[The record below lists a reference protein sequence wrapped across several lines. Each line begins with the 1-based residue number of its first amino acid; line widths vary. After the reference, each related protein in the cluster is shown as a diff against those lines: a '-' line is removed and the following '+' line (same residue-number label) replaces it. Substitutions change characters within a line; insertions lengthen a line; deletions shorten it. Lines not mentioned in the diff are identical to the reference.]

1 MEFDLSRVLDALP
14 AMAWIALPDGQLE
27 LINRRWSEFTG
38 LSLDEARGAE
48 WQAAA
53 HPDDL
58 PALLE
63 RWRSILASGQP
74 GEMEARIRRFD
85 GQYRRVCVQCSPMFD
100 DAGRISKWC
109 VTATDVEDFRR
120 AEETLRRRELDFQL
134 IVDSIPLPVA
144 VTTPSGE
151 VEGLNQLTLDYFGKS
166 YEELKGWK
174 ASEVVHPDD
183 LERTIAA
190 HLEAH
195 QQGNSYNIEIRHRR
209 ADGVYRWYNVLG
221 LPLRDQQGNILRWL
235 HLLIDIDDRRRAEA
249 ALQAANDRL
258 ARASQVASLVEL
270 SASIAHEVNQP
281 IAAALANAQAALR
294 WLGRDPP
301 DLAEVREA
309 LDDVVR
315 DGTRAGAVIDRIRS
329 LFKNAPP
336 SLENLDI
343 TEALTEIVALSRGK
357 ALKNGVFVQVQLS
370 AGLPT
375 IRGDRVQLQQVML
388 NLITNA
394 IEAMSDVDDGNR
406 NLRITAGRDDDNVFV
421 TVQDSGPGLTPATL
435 ERVFEPFYTTK
446 PTGLGVGLSICRSI
460 IEAHSGALWATNAEK
475 GGAVFSFTVPITSA
489 KSRKGGQDAVMP
501 SQAPQPFA
509 DITS

>member
-14 AMAWIALPDGQLE
+14 AMVWIALPDGQLE
-27 LINRRWSEFTG
+27 LVNRSWSEYTG
-38 LSLDEARGAE
+38 LGLDEARGAE
-48 WQAAA
+48 WQTAA

-63 RWRSILASGQP
+63 RWQSILASGQP
-74 GEMEARIRRFD
+74 GEMDARVRRFD
-85 GQYRRVCVQCSPMFD
+85 GQYRRVRVQCSPMLEN
-100 DAGRISKWC
+100 AGRIIKWC
-109 VTATDVEDFRR
+109 GTVTDVEDFRR

-134 IVDSIPLPVA
+134 IVDSIPVPVA
-144 VTTPSGE
+144 VTTPSGA
-151 VEGLNQLTLDYFGKS
+151 VEGLNQATLNYFGKTL
-166 YEELKGWK
+166 ETLKDWE
-174 ASEVVHPDD
+174 ATDAVHPED

-190 HLEAH
+190 HNANYEA
-195 QQGNSYNIEIRHRR
+195 GRSYDIETRLRR
-209 ADGVYRWYNVLG
+209 ADHVYRWFNVLAM
-221 LPLRDQQGNILRWL
+221 PSRDVDGHILGWFE
-235 HLLIDIDDRRRAEA
+235 LLIDIDDRKRAEA

-309 LDDVVR
+309 LDDVVK
-315 DGTRAGAVIDRIRS
+315 DGTRAGNVIDRIRS

-336 SLENLDI
+336 SLEDLDI

-357 ALKNGVFVQVQLS
+357 ALKNGVFLQVQLS
-370 AGLPT
+370 EDLPT
-375 IRGDRVQLQQVML
+375 VRGDRVQLQQVML

-406 NLRITAGRDDDNVFV
+406 NVRITAGRDDDNVSV
-421 TVQDSGPGLTPATL
+421 TVQDSGPGLTQATL

-475 GGAVFSFTVPITSA
+475 GGAVFSFTVPISASA
-489 KSRKGGQDAVMP
+489 KSRIGVQDPVMP
-501 SQAPQPFA
+501 SQAPQPLA
-509 DITS
+509 VTS